1 MDGVKEVNEQTAME
15 YFARLDAQVCP
26 GTELL
31 VIGGSAIALLGAKI
45 RVTADIDVALPYSR
59 IVMPDFAE
67 ASKRVGFPVD
77 PGFGYQGVFVELIKP
92 LMLTLPEPQEGRQIV
107 LFTGRNL
114 TVKTCPAADLAASKL
129 YRCGEQDVE
138 DLQCLVQSCGVTF
151 EQVEEAVARLPQRF
165 RDDVLVKENLENLR
179 SDIAMWKG
187 VSQ

>member
-1 MDGVKEVNEQTAME
+1 ME

-59 IVMPDFAE
+59 IEMPDFAE

-77 PGFGYQGVFVELIKP
+77 PGLGYQGPFVELIKP
-92 LMLTLPEPQEGRQIV
+92 LMLTLPEPQEGLQIV

-114 TVKTCPAADLAASKL
+114 TVKTCPAA
-129 YRCGEQDVE
+129 E
-138 DLQCLVQSCGVTF
+138 
-151 EQVEEAVARLPQRF
+151 
-165 RDDVLVKENLENLR
+165 
-179 SDIAMWKG
+179 
-187 VSQ
+187 VS